1 MMCDERIFSPQIEEL
16 SKNLEVTIADI
27 SSFSSVRELASDVL
41 KKAPN
46 SFSLLGHSMGGIV
59 AMEIYSQEPNRIEK
73 LILMDTNPKAELDEV
88 KLKRE
93 PQIKDVREGKLLEV
107 MRDEMKPN
115 YLAESENKSTV
126 LDVCMD
132 MALSLGPDV
141 FINQSRA
148 LQKRADQLNT
158 IQSINIPVLI
168 MCGSEDKL
176 CTVERH
182 EMMHNMISDSDLK
195 IINNAGHMP
204 TLEQPRDCLLYT
216 SPSPRDLSTSRMPS
230 SA

>member
-1 MMCDERIFSPQIEEL
+1 MVPGMMCDERIFSPQIEEL
-16 SKNLEVTIADI
+16 SKNLEVTVADI
-27 SSFSSVRELASDVL
+27 SSFPTVRELASDLL
-41 KKAPN
+41 KKAPK

-115 YLAESENKSTV
+115 YLAESENKSSV

-204 TLEQPRDCLLYT
+204 TLEQPRETTEVIKEWLMT
-216 SPSPRDLSTSRMPS
+216 
-230 SA
+230 

>member
-1 MMCDERIFSPQIEEL
+1 MVPGMMCDERIFSPQIEEL
-16 SKNLEVTIADI
+16 SQNLEVTIADI
-27 SSFSSVRELASDVL
+27 SNFSSVSELASDVL
-41 KKAPN
+41 KKAPK

-59 AMEIYSQEPNRIEK
+59 AMEIYSQEPKRIEK

-93 PQIKDVREGKLLEV
+93 PQIIEVNKGKLLEV

-115 YLAESENKSTV
+115 YLAESENKRSV
-126 LDVCMD
+126 LNVCMD
-132 MALSLGPDV
+132 MALTLGPDV

-148 LQKRADQLNT
+148 LQSRLDQQNT
-158 IQSINIPVLI
+158 IQSIKIPVLI

-176 CTVERH
+176 CPVERH

-204 TLEQPRDCLLYT
+204 TLEQPRETTEVIKEWLM
-216 SPSPRDLSTSRMPS
+216 R
-230 SA
+230 

>member
-1 MMCDERIFSPQIEEL
+1 MVPGMMCDERIFLPQIEEL
-16 SKNLEVTIADI
+16 SKSLEVTIADI

-41 KKAPN
+41 KKAPKI
-46 SFSLLGHSMGGIV
+46 FSLLGHSMGGIV

-93 PQIKDVREGKLLEV
+93 PQIRDANKGKLLEV

-115 YLAESENKSTV
+115 YLADSENQSSV
-126 LDVCMD
+126 LNVCMD
-132 MALSLGPDV
+132 MALTLGSDV
-141 FINQSRA
+141 FTNQSRA
-148 LQKRADQLNT
+148 LQSRADQQNT

-204 TLEQPRDCLLYT
+204 TLEQPRETTEVLKEWL
-216 SPSPRDLSTSRMPS
+216 MK
-230 SA
+230 

>member
-1 MMCDERIFSPQIEEL
+1 MVPGMMCDERIFSPQIEEL

-115 YLAESENKSTV
+115 YLAESENKSSV

-141 FINQSRA
+141 FISQSRA
-148 LQKRADQLNT
+148 LQKRTDQLST
-158 IQSINIPVLI
+158 IQSMNIPVLI
-168 MCGSEDKL
+168 ICGSEDKL

-182 EMMHNMISDSDLK
+182 KMMHNMISDSDLK

-204 TLEQPRDCLLYT
+204 TLEQPRETTEVLKEWL
-216 SPSPRDLSTSRMPS
+216 MK
-230 SA
+230 

>member
-1 MMCDERIFSPQIEEL
+1 MVPGMMCDERIFSPQIEEL

-41 KKAPN
+41 KKAPKK
-46 SFSLLGHSMGGIV
+46 FTLLGHSLGGIV
-59 AMEIYSQEPNRIEK
+59 AMEIFSQEPNRIDK
-73 LILMDTNPKAELDEV
+73 LILMDTNPKAELEEV
-88 KLKRE
+88 KSKRE
-93 PQIKDVREGKLLEV
+93 PQIRDVREGKLLNV

-115 YLAESENKSTV
+115 YLAESENQESV
-126 LDVCMD
+126 LTTCMD

-148 LQKRADQLNT
+148 LQTRADQQSN

-168 MCGSEDKL
+168 MCGLEDKL

-182 EMMHNMISDSDLK
+182 EMMHNMINNSELK

-204 TLEQPRDCLLYT
+204 TLEQPKETTEVLKEWL
-216 SPSPRDLSTSRMPS
+216 MN
-230 SA
+230 

>member
-1 MMCDERIFSPQIEEL
+1 MVPGMMCDERIFSPQIEAL
-16 SKNLEVTIADI
+16 SQNLEVTIADI
-27 SSFSSVRELASDVL
+27 SNFSSVRELASDVL
-41 KKAPN
+41 NKAPKK
-46 SFSLLGHSMGGIV
+46 FSLLGHSMGGIV

-93 PQIKDVREGKLLEV
+93 PQIREVNKGKLLEV

-115 YLAESENKSTV
+115 YLAESENKRSV
-126 LDVCMD
+126 LNICMD

-148 LQKRADQLNT
+148 LQSRLDQQNT

-176 CTVERH
+176 CPVERH

-204 TLEQPRDCLLYT
+204 TLEQPRETTEVIKEWLM
-216 SPSPRDLSTSRMPS
+216 R
-230 SA
+230 

>member
-1 MMCDERIFSPQIEEL
+1 MVPGMMCDERIFSPQIEEL
-16 SKNLEVTIADI
+16 SKNLEVTVADI
-27 SSFSSVRELASDVL
+27 SSFPTVRELASDLL
-41 KKAPN
+41 KKAPK

-115 YLAESENKSTV
+115 YLAESENKSSV

-148 LQKRADQLNT
+148 LQKRGDQLNT

-204 TLEQPRDCLLYT
+204 TLEQPRETTEVLKEWL
-216 SPSPRDLSTSRMPS
+216 MK
-230 SA
+230 

>member
-1 MMCDERIFSPQIEEL
+1 MVPGMMCDERIFSPQIEAL
-16 SKNLEVTIADI
+16 SQNLEVTIADI
-27 SSFSSVRELASDVL
+27 SNFSSVRELASDVL
-41 KKAPN
+41 KKAPKK
-46 SFSLLGHSMGGIV
+46 FSLLGHSMGGIV
-59 AMEIYSQEPNRIEK
+59 AMEIYSQAPDRIEK

-93 PQIKDVREGKLLEV
+93 PQIREVNKGKLLEV

-115 YLAESENKSTV
+115 YLAESENKRSV
-126 LDVCMD
+126 LNVCMD
-132 MALSLGPDV
+132 MALTLGPDV

-148 LQKRADQLNT
+148 LQSRLDQQNT
-158 IQSINIPVLI
+158 IQSIKIPVLI

-176 CTVERH
+176 CPVERH

-204 TLEQPRDCLLYT
+204 TLEQPGETTEVLKEWL
-216 SPSPRDLSTSRMPS
+216 MK
-230 SA
+230 

>member
-1 MMCDERIFSPQIEEL
+1 MVPGMMCDERIFSPQIEEL
-16 SKNLEVTIADI
+16 SQNLEVTIADI
-27 SSFSSVRELASDVL
+27 SNFSSVSELASDVL
-41 KKAPN
+41 KKTPK

-93 PQIKDVREGKLLEV
+93 PQIREVNKGKLLEV

-115 YLAESENKSTV
+115 YLAESENKRSV
-126 LDVCMD
+126 LNVCMD
-132 MALSLGPDV
+132 MALTLGPDV

-148 LQKRADQLNT
+148 LQSRLDQQNT
-158 IQSINIPVLI
+158 IQSIKIPVLI

-176 CTVERH
+176 CPVERH

-204 TLEQPRDCLLYT
+204 TLEQPRETTEVIKEWLM
-216 SPSPRDLSTSRMPS
+216 R
-230 SA
+230 

>member
-1 MMCDERIFSPQIEEL
+1 MVPGMMCDERIFSPQIEEL
-16 SKNLEVTIADI
+16 SKNLEVTVADI
-27 SSFSSVRELASDVL
+27 SSFPTVRELASDLL
-41 KKAPN
+41 KKAPK

-115 YLAESENKSTV
+115 YLAESENKSSV

-132 MALSLGPDV
+132 MGLSLGPDV

-204 TLEQPRDCLLYT
+204 TLEQPGETTEVLKEWL
-216 SPSPRDLSTSRMPS
+216 MK
-230 SA
+230 

>member
-1 MMCDERIFSPQIEEL
+1 MVPGMMCDERIFSPQIEAL
-16 SKNLEVTIADI
+16 SQNLEVTIADI
-27 SSFSSVRELASDVL
+27 SNFSSVRELASDVL
-41 KKAPN
+41 KKAPKK
-46 SFSLLGHSMGGIV
+46 FSLLGHSMGGIV

-93 PQIKDVREGKLLEV
+93 PQIREVNNGKLLEV

-115 YLAESENKSTV
+115 YLAESENKTNV
-126 LDVCMD
+126 LSVCMD
-132 MALSLGPDV
+132 MALNLGPDV

-148 LQKRADQLNT
+148 LQSRLDQQNT

-168 MCGSEDKL
+168 LCGSEDKL
-176 CTVERH
+176 CPVERH

-204 TLEQPRDCLLYT
+204 TLEQPRETTEVIKEWLM
-216 SPSPRDLSTSRMPS
+216 R
-230 SA
+230 

>member
-1 MMCDERIFSPQIEEL
+1 MVPGMMCDERIFSPQIEEL
-16 SKNLEVTIADI
+16 SKNLEVTVADI
-27 SSFSSVRELASDVL
+27 SSFPTVRELASDLL
-41 KKAPN
+41 KKAPK

-115 YLAESENKSTV
+115 YLAESENESSV

-141 FINQSRA
+141 FISQSRA

-204 TLEQPRDCLLYT
+204 TLEQPRETTEVLKEWL
-216 SPSPRDLSTSRMPS
+216 MK
-230 SA
+230 

>member
-1 MMCDERIFSPQIEEL
+1 MVPGMMCDERIFSPQIEEL
-16 SKNLEVTIADI
+16 SKNLEVTVADI

-41 KKAPN
+41 TKAPKK
-46 SFSLLGHSMGGIV
+46 FSLLGHSMGGIV

-93 PQIKDVREGKLLEV
+93 PQIRDANKGKLLEV

-115 YLAESENKSTV
+115 YLADSENQSSV
-126 LDVCMD
+126 LNVCMD
-132 MALSLGPDV
+132 MALTLGSDV
-141 FINQSRA
+141 FTNQSRA
-148 LQKRADQLNT
+148 LQSRADQQNT

-182 EMMHNMISDSDLK
+182 KMMHNMISDSELK

-204 TLEQPRDCLLYT
+204 TLEQPEETTEVINEWL
-216 SPSPRDLSTSRMPS
+216 MK
-230 SA
+230 

>member
-1 MMCDERIFSPQIEEL
+1 MVPGMMCDERIFSPQIEEL
-16 SKNLEVTIADI
+16 SKNLEVTVADI
-27 SSFSSVRELASDVL
+27 SSFPTVRELASDLL
-41 KKAPN
+41 KKAPK

-115 YLAESENKSTV
+115 YLAESENKSSV

-148 LQKRADQLNT
+148 LQKRADQLKT
-158 IQSINIPVLI
+158 IQSMNIPVLI

-204 TLEQPRDCLLYT
+204 TLEQPRETTEVLKEWL
-216 SPSPRDLSTSRMPS
+216 MK
-230 SA
+230 

>member
-1 MMCDERIFSPQIEEL
+1 MVPGMMCDERIFSPQIEEL

-41 KKAPN
+41 KKAPK
-46 SFSLLGHSMGGIV
+46 FFTLLGHSMGGIV

-107 MRDEMKPN
+107 MRNEMKPN
-115 YLAESENKSTV
+115 YLAENENKSTV

-148 LQKRADQLNT
+148 LQKRSDQLNT

-204 TLEQPRDCLLYT
+204 TLEQPGETTEVLKEWL
-216 SPSPRDLSTSRMPS
+216 MK
-230 SA
+230 

>member
-1 MMCDERIFSPQIEEL
+1 MVPGMMCDERIFSPQIEEL
-16 SKNLEVTIADI
+16 SKNLEVTVADI
-27 SSFSSVRELASDVL
+27 SSFPTVRELASDLL
-41 KKAPN
+41 KKAPK

-115 YLAESENKSTV
+115 YLAESENKSSV

-132 MALSLGPDV
+132 MALSLGSDV

-158 IQSINIPVLI
+158 IQSMNIPVLI

-204 TLEQPRDCLLYT
+204 TLEQPRETTEVLKEWL
-216 SPSPRDLSTSRMPS
+216 MK
-230 SA
+230 

>member
-1 MMCDERIFSPQIEEL
+1 MVPGMMCNERIFSPQIEEL
-16 SKNLEVTIADI
+16 SKNLEVTVADI
-27 SSFSSVRELASDVL
+27 SNFPSVCDLASDVL
-41 KKAPN
+41 KKAPK

-59 AMEIYSQEPNRIEK
+59 AMEIYSQEPKRIEK

-93 PQIKDVREGKLLEV
+93 PQIREVNKGKLLEV

-115 YLAESENKSTV
+115 YLAESENKRSV
-126 LDVCMD
+126 LNVCMD
-132 MALSLGPDV
+132 MALTLGPDV

-148 LQKRADQLNT
+148 LQSRLDQQNT
-158 IQSINIPVLI
+158 IQSIKIPVLI

-176 CTVERH
+176 CPVERH

-204 TLEQPRDCLLYT
+204 TLEQPRETTEVIKEWLM
-216 SPSPRDLSTSRMPS
+216 R
-230 SA
+230 

>member
-1 MMCDERIFSPQIEEL
+1 MIPGMMCDERIFSPQIEEL
-16 SKNLEVTIADI
+16 SQNLEVTIADI
-27 SSFSSVRELASDVL
+27 SNFSSVSELASDVL
-41 KKAPN
+41 KKAPK

-59 AMEIYSQEPNRIEK
+59 AMEIYSQEPKRIEK

-93 PQIKDVREGKLLEV
+93 PQIKEVNKGKLLEV

-115 YLAESENKSTV
+115 YVAESENKRSV
-126 LDVCMD
+126 LNVCMD
-132 MALSLGPDV
+132 MALTLGPDV

-148 LQKRADQLNT
+148 LQSRLDQQNT
-158 IQSINIPVLI
+158 IQSIKIPVLI

-176 CTVERH
+176 CPVERH
-182 EMMHNMISDSDLK
+182 EMMHNMISDSDLI

-204 TLEQPRDCLLYT
+204 TLEQPRETTEVIKEWLM
-216 SPSPRDLSTSRMPS
+216 R
-230 SA
+230 

>member
-1 MMCDERIFSPQIEEL
+1 MVPGMMCDERIFSPQIEAL
-16 SKNLEVTIADI
+16 SQNLEVTIADI
-27 SSFSSVRELASDVL
+27 SNFSSVRELASDVL
-41 KKAPN
+41 KKAPKI
-46 SFSLLGHSMGGIV
+46 FSLLGHSMGGIV

-93 PQIKDVREGKLLEV
+93 PQIREVNKGKLLEV

-115 YLAESENKSTV
+115 YLAESENKTNV
-126 LDVCMD
+126 LSVCMD
-132 MALSLGPDV
+132 MALNLGPDV

-148 LQKRADQLNT
+148 LQSRLDQQNT
-158 IQSINIPVLI
+158 IQSIKIPVLI

-176 CTVERH
+176 CPVERH

-204 TLEQPRDCLLYT
+204 TLEQPRETTEVIKEWLM
-216 SPSPRDLSTSRMPS
+216 R
-230 SA
+230 

>member
-1 MMCDERIFSPQIEEL
+1 MVPGMMCDERIFSPQIEEL
-16 SKNLEVTIADI
+16 SKNIEVTVADI
-27 SSFSSVRELASDVL
+27 SNFSSVSELASDVL
-41 KKAPN
+41 KKAPK

-59 AMEIYSQEPNRIEK
+59 AMEIYSQEPKRIEK

-93 PQIKDVREGKLLEV
+93 PQIREVNKGKLLEV

-115 YLAESENKSTV
+115 YLAESENKRSV
-126 LDVCMD
+126 LNVCMD
-132 MALSLGPDV
+132 MALTLGPDV

-148 LQKRADQLNT
+148 LQSRLDQQNT
-158 IQSINIPVLI
+158 IQSIKIPVLI

-176 CTVERH
+176 CPVERH
-182 EMMHNMISDSDLK
+182 EMMHNMISDSDLI

-204 TLEQPRDCLLYT
+204 TLEQPRETTEVLKEWLM
-216 SPSPRDLSTSRMPS
+216 R
-230 SA
+230 

>member
-1 MMCDERIFSPQIEEL
+1 MVPGMMCDERIFSPQIEEL
-16 SKNLEVTIADI
+16 SKNLEVTVADI
-27 SSFSSVRELASDVL
+27 SSFPTVRELASDLL
-41 KKAPN
+41 KKAPK

-93 PQIKDVREGKLLEV
+93 PQIKDVRKGKLLEV

-115 YLAESENKSTV
+115 YLAESENKSSV

-158 IQSINIPVLI
+158 IQSMNIPVLI

-204 TLEQPRDCLLYT
+204 TLEQPRETTEVLKEWL
-216 SPSPRDLSTSRMPS
+216 MK
-230 SA
+230 

>member
-1 MMCDERIFSPQIEEL
+1 MVPGMMCDERIFSPQIEVL
-16 SKNLEVTIADI
+16 SQNLEVTIADI
-27 SSFSSVRELASDVL
+27 SNFSSVSELASDVL
-41 KKAPN
+41 KKTPK

-59 AMEIYSQEPNRIEK
+59 AMEMYSQEPNRIEK

-93 PQIKDVREGKLLEV
+93 PQIREVNKGKLLEV

-115 YLAESENKSTV
+115 YLAESENKRSV
-126 LDVCMD
+126 LNVCMD
-132 MALSLGPDV
+132 MALTLGPDV

-148 LQKRADQLNT
+148 LQTRADQQNT
-158 IQSINIPVLI
+158 IQSIKIPVLI

-176 CTVERH
+176 CPVERH

-204 TLEQPRDCLLYT
+204 TLEQPRETTEVIKEWLM
-216 SPSPRDLSTSRMPS
+216 R
-230 SA
+230 

>member
-1 MMCDERIFSPQIEEL
+1 MVPGMMCDERIFSPQIEAL
-16 SKNLEVTIADI
+16 SQNLEVTIADI
-27 SSFSSVRELASDVL
+27 SNFSSVRELASDVL
-41 KKAPN
+41 KKAPKK
-46 SFSLLGHSMGGIV
+46 FSLLGHSMGGIV

-93 PQIKDVREGKLLEV
+93 PQIREVNKGKLLEV

-115 YLAESENKSTV
+115 YLAESENKRSV
-126 LDVCMD
+126 LNVCMD
-132 MALSLGPDV
+132 MALTLGPDV

-148 LQKRADQLNT
+148 LQSRLDQQNT

-176 CTVERH
+176 CPVERH

-204 TLEQPRDCLLYT
+204 TLEQPRETTEVIKEWLM
-216 SPSPRDLSTSRMPS
+216 R
-230 SA
+230 

>member
-1 MMCDERIFSPQIEEL
+1 MVPGMMCDERIFSPQIEEL
-16 SKNLEVTIADI
+16 SKNLEVTVADI
-27 SSFSSVRELASDVL
+27 SNFPSVSELASDVL
-41 KKAPN
+41 KKAPK

-59 AMEIYSQEPNRIEK
+59 AMEIYSQEPKRIEK

-93 PQIKDVREGKLLEV
+93 PQIREVNKGKLLEV

-115 YLAESENKSTV
+115 YLAESENKRSV
-126 LDVCMD
+126 LNVCMD
-132 MALSLGPDV
+132 MALTLGPDV

-148 LQKRADQLNT
+148 LQSRLDQQNT
-158 IQSINIPVLI
+158 IQSIKIPVLI

-176 CTVERH
+176 CPVERH
-182 EMMHNMISDSDLK
+182 EMMHNMISDSDLI

-204 TLEQPRDCLLYT
+204 TLEQPRETTEVIKEWLM
-216 SPSPRDLSTSRMPS
+216 R
-230 SA
+230 

>member
-1 MMCDERIFSPQIEEL
+1 MVPGMMCDERIFSPQIEAL
-16 SKNLEVTIADI
+16 SQNLEVTIADI
-27 SSFSSVRELASDVL
+27 SNFSSVRELASDVL
-41 KKAPN
+41 KKAPK

-93 PQIKDVREGKLLEV
+93 PQIKDVSEGNLLEV

-115 YLAESENKSTV
+115 YLAESENKSSV
-126 LDVCMD
+126 LNICMG
-132 MALSLGPDV
+132 MALNLGPDV

-148 LQKRADQLNT
+148 LQSRLDQQNN
-158 IQSINIPVLI
+158 IQLINIPVLI

-176 CTVERH
+176 CPVERH

-204 TLEQPRDCLLYT
+204 TLEQPRETTEVLKEWL
-216 SPSPRDLSTSRMPS
+216 MK
-230 SA
+230 

>member
-1 MMCDERIFSPQIEEL
+1 MVPGMMCDERIFSPQIEAL
-16 SKNLEVTIADI
+16 SQNLEVTIADI
-27 SSFSSVRELASDVL
+27 SNFSSVRELASDVL
-41 KKAPN
+41 KKAPKK
-46 SFSLLGHSMGGIV
+46 FSLLGHSMGGIV

-93 PQIKDVREGKLLEV
+93 PQIREVNKGKLLEV

-115 YLAESENKSTV
+115 YLAESENKTNV
-126 LDVCMD
+126 LSVCMD
-132 MALSLGPDV
+132 MALNLGPDV

-148 LQKRADQLNT
+148 LQSRLDQQNT
-158 IQSINIPVLI
+158 IQSIKIPVLI
-168 MCGSEDKL
+168 LCGSEDKL
-176 CTVERH
+176 CPVERH

-204 TLEQPRDCLLYT
+204 TLEQPRETTEVIKEWLM
-216 SPSPRDLSTSRMPS
+216 R
-230 SA
+230 

>member
-1 MMCDERIFSPQIEEL
+1 MVPGMMCDERIFSPQIEEL
-16 SKNLEVTIADI
+16 SKNLEVTVADI
-27 SSFSSVRELASDVL
+27 SSFPTVRELASDLL
-41 KKAPN
+41 KKAPK

-115 YLAESENKSTV
+115 YLAESENKSSV

-148 LQKRADQLNT
+148 LQKRADQQNT

-204 TLEQPRDCLLYT
+204 TLEQPRETTEVLKEWL
-216 SPSPRDLSTSRMPS
+216 MK
-230 SA
+230 